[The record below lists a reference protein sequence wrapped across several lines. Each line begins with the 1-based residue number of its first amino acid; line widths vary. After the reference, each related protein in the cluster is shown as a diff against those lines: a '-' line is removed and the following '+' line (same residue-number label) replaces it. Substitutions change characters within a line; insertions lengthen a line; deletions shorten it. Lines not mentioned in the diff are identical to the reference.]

1 VEVEQVVDEPAD
13 GRHVLGGGEGGRHHQ
28 AASDLARAGVL
39 QERIAERQLVGAQ
52 VVGGEAPHQP
62 QVGAAGEQ
70 VGGGAVVVGRAA
82 VVGEVAGVLVDA
94 QQRQGGDRG
103 RDGHGG
109 GVQLAREQGGGGAD
123 ALADAARRHDRPLGG
138 GVVVV
143 ERDGHLA
150 EQRVERLDAAGVGGV
165 DDDQLAHPRQ
175 VDAVG
180 RHQVELVAVEGE

>member
-1 VEVEQVVDEPAD
+1 RVPGPEPAPRLGERRGPVDVLVAACEYQRGPFHRHLHHGGVGGVEVEQVVDEPAD
-13 GRHVLGGGEGGRHHQ
+13 GRHVLGVGEGGRHHQ

-52 VVGGEAPHQP
+52 VVVGEAPHQP

-123 ALADAARRHDRPLGG
+123 ALAD
-138 GVVVV
+138 
-143 ERDGHLA
+143 
-150 EQRVERLDAAGVGGV
+150 
-165 DDDQLAHPRQ
+165 
-175 VDAVG
+175 
-180 RHQVELVAVEGE
+180 